1 MKAFFN
7 AIFNFFKT
15 LFGKKP
21 VVENATNSEPI
32 SNENDTIVN
41 NEVHNE
47 PNSEPID
54 EPNEPIDEPNLGQ
67 SGEPTSNDC
76 KMVILIDNGHG
87 NNTPGKK
94 SPYSCYGVKP
104 EIEFYEYKWNREIA
118 TEIHKRLV
126 ALGYDARIIVP
137 EIIDISLKERVNRV
151 NKICTEV
158 GTQNVIL
165 LSVHANAAGNGK
177 EWKTARGWCAFTTKG
192 TTKSDT
198 FAEFLYDEAKKNFVG
213 HQIRMDKTD
222 GDSDLESNFYIIYHS
237 YCTAVLTENFF
248 YDNVE
253 DVKYI
258 LSAEGREMVIKT
270 HVDGII
276 NYLNS
281 LKK

>member
-1 MKAFFN
+1 MKTFWE
-7 AIFNFFKT
+7 AILSFFKT

-21 VVENATNSEPI
+21 VVESTTNNEPI

-41 NEVHNE
+41 NEIYN
-47 PNSEPID
+47 EPID
-54 EPNEPIDEPNLGQ
+54 EPNKPIDEPNLGQ

-137 EIIDISLKERVNRV
+137 EIIDISLKERVKRV

-192 TTKSDT
+192 TTKSDA
-198 FAEFLYDEAKKNFVG
+198 FAECLYDEAKKNFVG

-222 GDSDLESNFYIIYHS
+222 GDSDWESNFYIIYHS
-237 YCTAVLTENFF
+237 YCPAVLTENFF

-276 NYLNS
+276 KYLKS
-281 LKK
+281 IKK

>member
-1 MKAFFN
+1 MKTFLET
-7 AIFNFFKT
+7 ILNFFKT
-15 LFGKKP
+15 LFGRKP
-21 VVENATNSEPI
+21 VVENTTNNEPI

-41 NEVHNE
+41 NEVHN
-47 PNSEPID
+47 EPID

-67 SGEPTSNDC
+67 SGEQVSNDC

-165 LSVHANAAGNGK
+165 LSVHANAAGNGR
-177 EWKTARGWCAFTTKG
+177 EWKTARGWCAFTTRG
-192 TTKSDT
+192 TTKSDA
-198 FAEFLYDEAKKNFVG
+198 FAECLYDEAKKNFVG

-222 GDSDLESNFYIIYHS
+222 GDSDWESNFYIIYHS
-237 YCTAVLTENFF
+237 YCPAVLTENFF

-276 NYLNS
+276 KYLNS
-281 LKK
+281 IKK